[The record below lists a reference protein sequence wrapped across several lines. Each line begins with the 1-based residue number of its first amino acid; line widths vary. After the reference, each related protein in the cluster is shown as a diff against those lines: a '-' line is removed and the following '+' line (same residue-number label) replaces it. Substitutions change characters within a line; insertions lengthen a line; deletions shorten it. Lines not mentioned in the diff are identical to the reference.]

1 MSLCRVTQYDCKNLD
16 EPLALLHV
24 WDWERMPFLATIRRL
39 PTFPLACRWNEY
51 NCPSMEYKCL
61 ILAHVKHMLDNM
73 QYDNI
78 HPRMWLA
85 PSLLISFEC
94 IE

>member
-1 MSLCRVTQYDCKNLD
+1 
-16 EPLALLHV
+16 
-24 WDWERMPFLATIRRL
+24 
-39 PTFPLACRWNEY
+39 WNEY